1 MEIYNVKLESSEIV
15 LADEEVAV
23 LNEYKEQ
30 RISVT
35 ELCEKFAQYGLQVV
49 RLDNNFARL
58 QMDVTNGKTEAIISF
73 EVELGK

>member
-1 MEIYNVKLESSEIV
+1 MEIYNVKLESREIV

-58 QMDVTNGKTEAIISF
+58 QMDVTNGDTKAILTF
-73 EVELGK
+73 EVGL

>member
-23 LNEYKEQ
+23 LAEYKEQ

-35 ELCEKFAQYGLQVV
+35 ELCEKLAQYGLQVV
-49 RLDNNFARL
+49 RLYNNFARL
-58 QMDVTNGKTEAIISF
+58 RMDVTNGDTKAILTF
-73 EVELGK
+73 EVEL

>member
-15 LADEEVAV
+15 LADEEVAI
-23 LNEYKEQ
+23 LAEYKEQ

-35 ELCEKFAQYGLQVV
+35 ELCEKLAQYGLQVV

-58 QMDVTNGKTEAIISF
+58 RMDVTNGDTKATLTF
-73 EVELGK
+73 EVEM

>member
-30 RISVT
+30 RISMT
-35 ELCEKFAQYGLQVV
+35 RLCEKLAQYGLQVV

-58 QMDVTNGKTEAIISF
+58 QMDVTNGATEAILTF
-73 EVELGK
+73 EVEL

>member
-58 QMDVTNGKTEAIISF
+58 QMDVTNGDTKAILTF
-73 EVELGK
+73 EVGL